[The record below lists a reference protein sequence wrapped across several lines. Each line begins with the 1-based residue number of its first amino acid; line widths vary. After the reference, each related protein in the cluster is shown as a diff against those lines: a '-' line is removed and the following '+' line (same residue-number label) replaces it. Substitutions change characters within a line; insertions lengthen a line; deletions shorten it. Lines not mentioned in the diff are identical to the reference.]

1 MESISRVS
9 KSVRAFQY
17 FQIYLWGILLFT
29 VAVIISGDIV
39 QATESGAGCG
49 DSWPKCDGTLI
60 PAFADVHVAIEFI
73 HRMLTSV
80 LSFGYLGLL
89 IGGYLLFGRK
99 HPVWRSILFSTAIL
113 LVEILLGASL
123 VLFGW
128 VEDNAT
134 WGRVIAD
141 SFHVVNTL
149 VLLGSLVLI
158 IFLRRSDVGILV
170 TKPNPKRRYLIVAMV
185 IVIFITVTGTINSLA
200 DTLYLSDHVV
210 VEETPIAQ
218 LLVSVRAI
226 HPLIAI
232 IGGFAI
238 IGLLYLVIE
247 EPSAQK
253 SALGFAVFG
262 VIFLQFLSGVFN
274 IVLLTPV
281 ETQIIHLGLA
291 DTLWILLVFFSLY
304 NWRKV
309 PHNFT

>member
-17 FQIYLWGILLFT
+17 FQRYLWGILLFT

-158 IFLRRSDVGILV
+158 IFLSRPDGGILV
-170 TKPNPKRRYLIVAMV
+170 AKSNPKRRYLIFAML
-185 IVIFITVTGTINSLA
+185 IVILITVTGTINSLA

-253 SALGFAVFG
+253 STLGFAVFG

-309 PHNFT
+309 SHNFT

>member
-17 FQIYLWGILLFT
+17 FQRYLWGILLFT

-158 IFLRRSDVGILV
+158 IFLSRPDGGILV
-170 TKPNPKRRYLIVAMV
+170 AKSNPKRRYLIFAML
-185 IVIFITVTGTINSLA
+185 IVILITVTGTINSLA

-309 PHNFT
+309 SHNFT

>member
-158 IFLRRSDVGILV
+158 IFLSRPDGGILV
-170 TKPNPKRRYLIVAMV
+170 AKSNPKRRYLIFAML
-185 IVIFITVTGTINSLA
+185 IVILITVTGTINSLA

>member
-89 IGGYLLFGRK
+89 IGGYLLFGRR
-99 HPVWRSILFSTAIL
+99 HPVWRSILFSTTIL

-158 IFLRRSDVGILV
+158 IFLSRPDGGILV
-170 TKPNPKRRYLIVAMV
+170 AKSNPKRRYLIFAML
-185 IVIFITVTGTINSLA
+185 IVILITVTGTINSLA

-309 PHNFT
+309 SHNFT

>member
-17 FQIYLWGILLFT
+17 FQRYLWGILLFT

-134 WGRVIAD
+134 WGLVIAD

-158 IFLRRSDVGILV
+158 IFLSRPDGGIFV
-170 TKPNPKRRYLIVAMV
+170 TKPNPKRRYLIFAML
-185 IVIFITVTGTINSLA
+185 IVILITVTGTINSLA

-253 SALGFAVFG
+253 STLGFAVFG

>member
-158 IFLRRSDVGILV
+158 IFLSIPDGGILV
-170 TKPNPKRRYLIVAMV
+170 AKSNPKRRYLIFAML
-185 IVIFITVTGTINSLA
+185 IVILITVTGTINSLA

-232 IGGFAI
+232 IGGFATVSYTH
-238 IGLLYLVIE
+238 LTLTT
-247 EPSAQK
+247 K
-253 SALGFAVFG
+253 R
-262 VIFLQFLSGVFN
+262 
-274 IVLLTPV
+274 IV
-281 ETQIIHLGLA
+281 
-291 DTLWILLVFFSLY
+291 
-304 NWRKV
+304 
-309 PHNFT
+309 

>member
-1 MESISRVS
+1 MESISRVN
-9 KSVRAFQY
+9 KSVRALRY

-80 LSFGYLGLL
+80 LSFAYLGLL
-89 IGGYLLFGRK
+89 IGGYLLFGRR
-99 HPVWRSILFSTAIL
+99 HPVWRSILFSTTIL

-158 IFLRRSDVGILV
+158 IFLSRSDVGILV
-170 TKPNPKRRYLIVAMV
+170 TKPNPKRRYLIFAML

-309 PHNFT
+309 SPNFT

>member
-158 IFLRRSDVGILV
+158 IFLSRPDGGILV
-170 TKPNPKRRYLIVAMV
+170 AKSNPKRRYLIFAML
-185 IVIFITVTGTINSLA
+185 IVIPVSYTHL
-200 DTLYLSDHVV
+200 TLP
-210 VEETPIAQ
+210 T
-218 LLVSVRAI
+218 
-226 HPLIAI
+226 
-232 IGGFAI
+232 
-238 IGLLYLVIE
+238 
-247 EPSAQK
+247 
-253 SALGFAVFG
+253 
-262 VIFLQFLSGVFN
+262 N
-274 IVLLTPV
+274 
-281 ETQIIHLGLA
+281 
-291 DTLWILLVFFSLY
+291 
-304 NWRKV
+304 
-309 PHNFT
+309 

>member
-1 MESISRVS
+1 MESISRVN
-9 KSVRAFQY
+9 KSVRALRY

-80 LSFGYLGLL
+80 LSFAYLGLL
-89 IGGYLLFGRK
+89 IGGYLLFGRR
-99 HPVWRSILFSTAIL
+99 HPVWRSILFSTTIL

-158 IFLRRSDVGILV
+158 IFLSRSDVGILV
-170 TKPNPKRRYLIVAMV
+170 TKPNPKRRYLIFAMV

-309 PHNFT
+309 SPNFT

>member
-1 MESISRVS
+1 MESISQVS

-17 FQIYLWGILLFT
+17 FQRYLWGILLFT

-158 IFLRRSDVGILV
+158 IFLSRPDGGILV
-170 TKPNPKRRYLIVAMV
+170 AKSNPKRRYLIFAML
-185 IVIFITVTGTINSLA
+185 IVILITVTGTINSLA

>member
-1 MESISRVS
+1 MESISRVN
-9 KSVRAFQY
+9 KSVRALRY

-89 IGGYLLFGRK
+89 IGGYLLFGRR
-99 HPVWRSILFSTAIL
+99 HPVWRSILFSTTIL

-158 IFLRRSDVGILV
+158 IFLSRSDVGILV
-170 TKPNPKRRYLIVAMV
+170 TKPNPKRRYLIFAMV

-309 PHNFT
+309 SPNFT

>member
-1 MESISRVS
+1 MKSIARVNR
-9 KSVRAFQY
+9 SVRGLRY
-17 FQIYLWGILLFT
+17 FQIYLWGLLLFT

-39 QATESGAGCG
+39 QSTESGAGCG

-60 PAFADVHVAIEFI
+60 PAFADIHTAIEFI

-80 LSFGYLGLL
+80 LSFGYFGLL
-89 IGGYLLFGRK
+89 IGGYLLFGRE
-99 HPVWRSILFSTAIL
+99 HPVWRSILFSTTIL

-123 VLFGW
+123 VFFGW

-158 IFLRRSDVGILV
+158 IFLSRSDGGILV
-170 TKPNPKRRYLIVAMV
+170 TKPNPKRRYLIFAMV
-185 IVIFITVTGTINSLA
+185 GVILITVTGTINSLA
-200 DTLYLSDHVV
+200 DTLYFSDHVV

-226 HPLIAI
+226 HPLVAI

-238 IGLLYLVIE
+238 IGLLYLVLE
-247 EPSAQK
+247 EPSVQK
-253 SALGFAVFG
+253 SILGFAVFG
-262 VIFLQFLSGVFN
+262 VIFLQVLSGVFN
-274 IVLLTPV
+274 IALLTPV
-281 ETQIIHLGLA
+281 EIQIIHLGLA
-291 DTLWILLVFFSLY
+291 DALWILLVFFSLY
-304 NWRKV
+304 NWKALV
-309 PHNFT
+309 SNYS

>member
-17 FQIYLWGILLFT
+17 FQRYLWGILLFT

-39 QATESGAGCG
+39 HATESGAGCG

-158 IFLRRSDVGILV
+158 IFLSRPDGGILV
-170 TKPNPKRRYLIVAMV
+170 AKSNPKRRYLIFAML
-185 IVIFITVTGTINSLA
+185 IVILITVTGTINSLA

-309 PHNFT
+309 SHNFT

>member
-158 IFLRRSDVGILV
+158 IFLSIPDGGILV
-170 TKPNPKRRYLIVAMV
+170 AKSNPKRRYLIFAML
-185 IVIFITVTGTINSLA
+185 IVILITVTGTINSLA

-309 PHNFT
+309 SHNFT

>member
-9 KSVRAFQY
+9 KSVGAFQY

-49 DSWPKCDGTLI
+49 DSWPQCDGTLI

-89 IGGYLLFGRK
+89 VAGYLLFGRK

-158 IFLRRSDVGILV
+158 IFLSRPDGGILV
-170 TKPNPKRRYLIVAMV
+170 AKSNPKRRYLIFAML
-185 IVIFITVTGTINSLA
+185 IVILITVTGTINSLA

-309 PHNFT
+309 SPNFT

>member
-1 MESISRVS
+1 MESISQVS

-17 FQIYLWGILLFT
+17 FQRYLWGILLFT

-158 IFLRRSDVGILV
+158 IFLSRPDGGILV
-170 TKPNPKRRYLIVAMV
+170 AKSNPKRRYLIFAML
-185 IVIFITVTGTINSLA
+185 IVILITVTGTINSLA

-309 PHNFT
+309 SHNFT

>member
-89 IGGYLLFGRK
+89 VGGYLLFGRK

-158 IFLRRSDVGILV
+158 IFLSRPDGGILV
-170 TKPNPKRRYLIVAMV
+170 AKSNPKRRYLIFAML
-185 IVIFITVTGTINSLA
+185 IVILITVTGTINSLA

-238 IGLLYLVIE
+238 IGFLYLVIE

>member
-158 IFLRRSDVGILV
+158 IFLSRPDGGILV
-170 TKPNPKRRYLIVAMV
+170 AKSNPKRRYLIFAML
-185 IVIFITVTGTINSLA
+185 IVILITVTGTINSLA

-309 PHNFT
+309 SHNFT

>member
-1 MESISRVS
+1 MESISQVS

-158 IFLRRSDVGILV
+158 IFLSRSDVGILV
-170 TKPNPKRRYLIVAMV
+170 TKPNPKRRYLIFAML

-253 SALGFAVFG
+253 STLGFAVFG

-309 PHNFT
+309 SPNFT

>member
-17 FQIYLWGILLFT
+17 FQRYLWGILLFT
-29 VAVIISGDIV
+29 VAVISSGDIV

-158 IFLRRSDVGILV
+158 IFLSRPDGGILV
-170 TKPNPKRRYLIVAMV
+170 AKSNPKRRYLIFAML
-185 IVIFITVTGTINSLA
+185 IVILITVTGTINSLA

-253 SALGFAVFG
+253 SKLGFAVFG

>member
-158 IFLRRSDVGILV
+158 IFLSRPDGGILV
-170 TKPNPKRRYLIVAMV
+170 AKSNPKRRYLIFAML
-185 IVIFITVTGTINSLA
+185 IVILITVTGTINSLA

-238 IGLLYLVIE
+238 IGFLYLVIE

-309 PHNFT
+309 SHNFT

>member
-1 MESISRVS
+1 MKSIARVGRS
-9 KSVRAFQY
+9 ARGLRY
-17 FQIYLWGILLFT
+17 FQLYLWGVLLFT

-60 PAFADVHVAIEFI
+60 PAFADIHMAIEFI

-80 LSFGYLGLL
+80 LSFGYFGLL
-89 IGGYLLFGRK
+89 IGGYLLFGGR
-99 HPVWRSILFSTAIL
+99 HPVWRSILVSTAIL

-123 VLFGW
+123 VFFGW

-149 VLLGSLVLI
+149 ALLGSLVLI
-158 IFLRRSDVGILV
+158 IFLSRAEDEIPV
-170 TKPNPKRRYLIVAMV
+170 TKPNPKRRYLIFAMLTV
-185 IVIFITVTGTINSLA
+185 ILITVTGTINSLA

-226 HPLIAI
+226 HPLVAI
-232 IGGFAI
+232 IGSFSI
-238 IGLLYLVIE
+238 IGLLYLVTE
-247 EPSAQK
+247 GPNVRK
-253 SALGFAVFG
+253 SVLSFAVFG
-262 VIFLQFLSGVFN
+262 VIFLQVVSGILN
-274 IVLLTPV
+274 IALLTPV

-291 DTLWILLVFFSLY
+291 DALWILLVFFSLY
-304 NWRKV
+304 NWKIFV
-309 PHNFT
+309 PSYS